1 MPQNPR
7 QTVRAKHSARDW
19 REQVRAECLSR
30 VQEQRGK
37 LLRELRARG
46 RSTPEDVKASLDSIL
61 ADVANT
67 HSGGPDAETE
77 VSATPGQAAHCDS
90 GGFSKPLQWSPEH
103 LSGPEYETLLAEMEA
118 ALFEEAERE
127 ELQAIEAAEHDAV
140 SEAFLAHCMATSTLM
155 DVSTGGQDQVLCPVC
170 QDSYLVESSG
180 MVGCLKDGYSIEA
193 PMPGSGHSLSIL
205 KAKLAEVLEQH
216 RLGGCHERPAFF
228 VTNEVSGIS
237 TLYMQCLGC
246 LAFEALL

>member
-19 REQVRAECLSR
+19 REQIRAACLSR
-30 VQEQRGK
+30 IQDQREK
-37 LLRELRARG
+37 LLRGLRAHG

-67 HSGGPDAETE
+67 HSGGPDADME
-77 VSATPGQAAHCDS
+77 VSAPPGQAAHCDS
-90 GGFSKPLQWSPEH
+90 EVFSKPLQWSPEH
-103 LSGPEYETLLAEMEA
+103 LSGPEYEALLAEMEA

-140 SEAFLAHCMATSTLM
+140 SEAFLAHCSAISTLT
-155 DVSTGGQDQVLCPVC
+155 DVSIGGQDQVLCPVC
-170 QDSYLVESSG
+170 QDSYLVELNG
-180 MVGCLKDGYSIEA
+180 VVGCLKDGYSIAA
-193 PMPGSGHSLSIL
+193 PMPGSGHSLSVL
-205 KAKLAEVLEQH
+205 KANLAEVLEQH

-228 VTNEVSGIS
+228 VTNNNPGTS
-237 TLYMQCLGC
+237 TLYMQCMGC
-246 LAFEALL
+246 LAFEAVF

>member
-1 MPQNPR
+1 MPQHPR

-37 LLRELRARG
+37 LLRGLRARG
-46 RSTPEDVKASLDSIL
+46 CSTPEDVKASLDGIL

-67 HSGGPDAETE
+67 QCGRADAQME
-77 VSATPGQAAHCDS
+77 VSAPSGQAAHHDS
-90 GGFSKPLQWSPEH
+90 REFSKPLQWSPDG
-103 LSGPEYETLLAEMEA
+103 LSGPEYEALLAEMEA
-118 ALFEEAERE
+118 ALFEDAERE
-127 ELQAIEAAEHDAV
+127 ELLAIEAAENDAV
-140 SEAFLAHCMATSTLM
+140 SEAFLAHCRASYSLM
-155 DVSTGGQDQVLCPVC
+155 DVSTDGQDQVLCPVC
-170 QDSYLVESSG
+170 QDSYLVELNG
-180 MVGCLKDGYSIEA
+180 AVGCLKDGYSIEA

-205 KAKLAEVLEQH
+205 KANLAEVLEQH

-228 VTNEVSGIS
+228 VTNETSGTS
-237 TLYMQCLGC
+237 MLYMQCFGC